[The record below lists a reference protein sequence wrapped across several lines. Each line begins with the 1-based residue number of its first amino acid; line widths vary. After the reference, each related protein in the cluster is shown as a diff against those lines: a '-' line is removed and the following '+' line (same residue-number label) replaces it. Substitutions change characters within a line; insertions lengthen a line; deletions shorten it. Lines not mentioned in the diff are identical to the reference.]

1 MIEFLNN
8 PSFGKR
14 VVIVAVLVLSLSKS
28 GLLLALYDTET
39 TGNQENTEW
48 NNVEVKNY
56 LKKTQKY

>member
-1 MIEFLNN
+1 MIDFVNS

-28 GLLLALYDTET
+28 GLLLALHDTDT

-48 NNVEVKNY
+48 NNVEVKN
-56 LKKTQKY
+56 